1 MKRWL
6 ALGVSWSFLYLVVN
20 NRRSKP
26 QTKKEEMT
34 RMKTVIETSI
44 GKSFLRSYF
53 ILTAIALGLLALCPR
68 MQAVIPPPGGGYPG
82 ANTAA
87 GDGALLNLTTGDWN
101 TAIGFVSLTANTTG
115 QFNTGVGAG
124 TLYRNTGDQITASGA
139 LALFNNT
146 TGQLNTA
153 TGAFALF
160 SNTTGQDNTANGAS
174 ALVSNT
180 IGSYN
185 TALGRRALAKN
196 TIGVYNTAVGSL
208 ALENNTTGQI
218 NTAIGEEALN
228 SNIQGVYNTASGFRA
243 LAQNTI
249 GSGNTADGAAAL
261 FSNTRGENN
270 TAVGTA
276 ALEGNTNAA
285 NNTAVG
291 EDALYRNTTGDNNTA
306 IGHLAGFNSTT
317 GSNNVYIGAGLQ
329 GVAGESDTCRI
340 KSIFGQNAA
349 NGSAVFITSGNKL
362 GTMTSSARFK
372 DEIRPMAK
380 ASETLFALNPVTF
393 RYKKEIDPQR
403 FPQFGLVAEE
413 VEKVNPDLV
422 IRDDQGRPQTVRYEQ
437 VNAMLLNEF
446 LKEHKKVEEQQA
458 TITELKSTVAKQ
470 EKAFEA
476 TIAQL
481 AARLKEQDSKIQ
493 KVSDQVEASKTAP
506 QVVLN
511 NQ

>member
-1 MKRWL
+1 MNGK
-6 ALGVSWSFLYLVVN
+6 N
-20 NRRSKP
+20 
-26 QTKKEEMT
+26 Q
-34 RMKTVIETSI
+34 MKTTTI
-44 GKSFLRSYF
+44 RN
-53 ILTAIALGLLALCPR
+53 TAFAMFALACFTLSPIA
-68 MQAVIPPPGGGYPG
+68 QAVVPAPDGDYPGG
-82 ANTAA
+82 NTAE
-87 GDGALLNLTTGDWN
+87 GQSALLNLTTGTSN
-101 TAIGFVSLTANTTG
+101 TAVGWFSLKSTTTAKLCTA
-115 QFNTGVGAG
+115 VGAG
-124 TLYRNTGDQITASGA
+124 ALLANTAD
-139 LALFNNT
+139 N
-146 TGQLNTA
+146 NTA
-153 TGAFALF
+153 TGASALF
-160 SNTTGQDNTANGAS
+160 SNTTGTDNTADGAS
-174 ALVSNT
+174 ALLSNT

-228 SNIQGVYNTASGFRA
+228 ANIQGVYNTASGFRA

-340 KSIFGQNAA
+340 KSIFGQTAA
-349 NGSAVFITSGNKL
+349 NGAAVFITSGNKL
-362 GTMTSSARFK
+362 GTMTSSKRFK
-372 DEIRPMAK
+372 EEIRPMAK

-393 RYKKEIDPQR
+393 RYKKEIDPER

-413 VEKVNPDLV
+413 VEKISPDLV
-422 IRDDQGRPQTVRYEQ
+422 IRDGEGKPQTVRYEQ
-437 VNAMLLNEF
+437 INAMLLNEF
-446 LKEHKKVEEQQA
+446 LKEHRKVQ
-458 TITELKSTVAKQ
+458 EL
-470 EKAFEA
+470 EKGMGAL
-476 TIAQL
+476 TAQL
-481 AARLKEQDSKIQ
+481 REQAAQIQ
-493 KVSDQVEASKTAP
+493 KVNSRLEGSW
-506 QVVLN
+506 
-511 NQ
+511 